1 MAELKEPKW
10 YVIHTYSGYEN
21 KVMGDI
27 EKTVKNRN
35 IQDLICELHI
45 PEEEY
50 TEIKSDGTKKTGL
63 RKKYPCYVFVKM
75 ILTDETWYLVRNTR
89 GVTSFV
95 GTDYS
100 KPQPLTDAE
109 VRFNGLEK
117 RAVVSFSHKVG
128 DSVFINDGPFM
139 DSTGIVKE
147 INLNKKTVVVNISI
161 FGRETP
167 VELDF
172 SQISSIE

>member
-1 MAELKEPKW
+1 MADKQEPKW

-27 EKTVKNRN
+27 AKTVKNRN

-50 TEIKSDGTKKTGL
+50 VEIRSDGSKKTGK
-63 RKKYPCYVFVKM
+63 RNKYPCYVFIKM
-75 ILTDETWYLVRNTR
+75 ILTDDTWYLVRNTR

-100 KPQPLTDAE
+100 KPQPLTDEE

-117 RAVVSFSHKVG
+117 QTVVSFDHKIGETVL
-128 DSVFINDGPFM
+128 INDGPFKS
-139 DSTGIVKE
+139 STGTIKE
-147 INLNKKTVVVNISI
+147 VNLNKRTVVVKISL

-172 SQISSIE
+172 SQISSI